1 MEEKHSGF
9 SLNRRL
15 LHVLRRRAE
24 GQGGVTLVEMTVSL
38 FIFAVV
44 STLFAMSIVQ
54 YLHTTSSDTIRARSS
69 TEIATSV
76 RSLDQ
81 YIRNAEG
88 VKGEGGKITLVTY
101 ESDGVKQCAV
111 IDYTEATWSGKS
123 VDSYGSVTVRTRP
136 YDAGSG
142 AWSRHVVLGSVMNS
156 ATATTAD
163 DALFNTSLFAVDAS
177 TRVVRY
183 SPVTGSFVGGK
194 PVTSNTSTSFTAR
207 NVTSGASVDF
217 SKCG

>member
-1 MEEKHSGF
+1 MEANHSGF

-15 LHVLRRRAE
+15 LRALRRRAE
-24 GQGGVTLVEMTVSL
+24 GQSGVTLVEMTVSL

-44 STLFAMSIVQ
+44 STLFTMSIVQ

-88 VKGEGGKITLVTY
+88 VKDEGGKITLVTY
-101 ESDGVKQCAV
+101 DADGVKQCAV

-123 VDSYGSVTVRTRP
+123 VDSYGSVAVRTRP

-142 AWSRHVVLGSVMNS
+142 AWSRHVVL
-156 ATATTAD
+156 
-163 DALFNTSLFAVDAS
+163 
-177 TRVVRY
+177 
-183 SPVTGSFVGGK
+183 
-194 PVTSNTSTSFTAR
+194 
-207 NVTSGASVDF
+207 
-217 SKCG
+217 

>member
-1 MEEKHSGF
+1 MEANHSGF

-15 LHVLRRRAE
+15 LRALRRRAE
-24 GQGGVTLVEMTVSL
+24 GQSGVTLVEMTVSL

-44 STLFAMSIVQ
+44 STLFTMSIVQ

-88 VKGEGGKITLVTY
+88 VKDEGGKIALVTY
-101 ESDGVKQCAV
+101 DADGVKQCAV

-123 VDSYGSVTVRTRP
+123 VDSYGSVAVRTRP

-156 ATATTAD
+156 TT
-163 DALFNTSLFAVDAS
+163 S

-207 NVTSGASVDF
+207 NVASGASVDF
-217 SKCG
+217 SKCS

>member
-1 MEEKHSGF
+1 MEANHSGF

-15 LHVLRRRAE
+15 LRALRRRAE
-24 GQGGVTLVEMTVSL
+24 GQSGVTLVEMTVSL

-44 STLFAMSIVQ
+44 STLFTMSIVQ

-88 VKGEGGKITLVTY
+88 VKDEGGKIALVTY
-101 ESDGVKQCAV
+101 DADGVKQCAV

-123 VDSYGSVTVRTRP
+123 VDSYGSVAVRTRP

-156 ATATTAD
+156 TTASTTD
-163 DALFNTSLFAVDAS
+163 NALFNTDLFKVDAR

-207 NVTSGASVDF
+207 NVASGASVDF
-217 SKCG
+217 SKCS